1 VNLELRKV
9 RGRIAIEMPIIFDM
23 SSKPVYTYSESNG
36 GGIMLDEQTLQ
47 QAVERIVAVAQPTR
61 VILFGSY
68 GRGDADISSD
78 VDLMVI
84 KPQVDNEYQEIVRL
98 RQAVGNLGVGVD
110 VLVYSEAKIEERK
123 DWCTSPIYWAL
134 REGRTLY
141 DASQS

>member
-1 VNLELRKV
+1 
-9 RGRIAIEMPIIFDM
+9 M
-23 SSKPVYTYSESNG
+23 
-36 GGIMLDEQTLQ
+36 MLDEKVLQ
-47 QAVERIVAVAQPTR
+47 QAVERIVAAARPSR

-68 GRGDADISSD
+68 GRGDADIDSD

-110 VLVYSEAKIEERK
+110 VLVYSEAKVKERK

-134 REGRTLY
+134 REGRTLN
-141 DASQS
+141 AES